1 MPDTNRKVALKE
13 IVDSRIGLQ
22 TFFKIAE
29 AWHLSVD
36 EQIKLLGKPP
46 RSSFFKWKKDGGD
59 LTQDTLERISHIIS
73 IYKCLRILFTDQAAA
88 DAWIKR
94 PNQAPFLGGS
104 SALDFMTKDGF
115 VASIYEVRRYLDA
128 QRGG

>member
-1 MPDTNRKVALKE
+1 VPDTNRKVALEE
-13 IVDSRIGLQ
+13 IDDSRIALQ
-22 TFFKIAE
+22 TFFKIAGV
-29 AWHLSVD
+29 WHLSVD

-73 IYKCLRILFTDQAAA
+73 IYKCLRILFTDQDVA
-88 DAWIKR
+88 DAWVKR
-94 PNQAPFLGGS
+94 PNQAPFLGGA
-104 SALDFMTKDGF
+104 SALDFMTQDGF